1 MDCTICGTSLR
12 GNICPNCGFDESQN
26 REKYP
31 TLANDGIRLRANAAR
46 RDALYASLTSQSA
59 AEEVRSAPSSAN
71 TPQQAAVEQHP
82 PLTQPAQAGQ
92 PQPSAPYRPVQ
103 PAPYY
108 PPQPAPYQAGGSRK
122 SKKAVFWAIAA
133 VVPIVILFIV
143 LGSSGKN
150 STTPS
155 ATPKSSSRTKSQSET
170 ASARVE
176 AQRTEPVVQK
186 TEPVVQRTE
195 PSVQNTED
203 TEAFYVPSVG
213 QTMYFGRYEQDD
225 NYSNGKEPIE
235 WIVLDKDGQSALLI
249 SKYALE
255 RRNYTDVQRDATWA
269 DSELRVWLN
278 DSFLWNSFTSEEM
291 GRLMQRYNET
301 QINPQYP
308 DLKTGSAT
316 YDTVFV
322 LSYEEVEVYLQ
333 TDAKRKCYPTQHLIN
348 QGAYINEGG
357 CWWWLRNPGEGQDF
371 AMGVTTKGAIHYAG
385 SEAYDTGCVRPS
397 IVVRYN

>member
-31 TLANDGIRLRANAAR
+31 TLANDGKRLRSNAAR

-59 AEEVRSAPSSAN
+59 AEEARSEPSCAN
-71 TPQQAAVEQHP
+71 ASQHAAVEQHP
-82 PLTQPAQAGQ
+82 PLTQPTQGGQ
-92 PQPSAPYRPVQ
+92 VQ
-103 PAPYY
+103 PAAQYRTVQPAAPYY
-108 PPQPAPYQAGGSRK
+108 APQLAPYQASGPRK
-122 SKKAVFWAIAA
+122 SKKSVFWAIAA
-133 VVPIVILFIV
+133 VVPIVILFII

-155 ATPKSSSRTKSQSET
+155 ATPKTSSRTASQSET

-176 AQRTEPVVQK
+176 AQRTES
-186 TEPVVQRTE
+186 VVQRTE

-213 QTMYFGRYEQDD
+213 QTMYFGSYEQDD

-235 WIVLDKDGQSALLI
+235 WIVLYKDGQSALLI
-249 SKYALE
+249 SKYGLE
-255 RRNYTDVQRDATWA
+255 RRTYTEVQRDATWA
-269 DSELRVWLN
+269 DSDLRVWLN

-291 GRLMQRYNET
+291 ARLMQRYNET

-316 YDTVFV
+316 FDTVFV
-322 LSYEEVEVYLQ
+322 LSYEEVEAYLP

-385 SEAYDTGCVRPS
+385 SEAYDTGCIRPS
-397 IVVRYN
+397 ILVRYN